1 MESRP
6 TWAEVSLPALRHN
19 YRVVRDL
26 VAPATICAVLK
37 ADAYGHGAV
46 ECAEALEAE
55 GATWFGVTS
64 TGEGVELRQAGVKA
78 RILLMTGFWQG
89 EEEDVL
95 RYQLTPAVWEPI
107 HLELLDCAARRLGPT
122 GKPVPVH
129 LKVDTGMTRLGIAW
143 EGSEGIVEL
152 LKSLPRLTLE
162 GVATHLASS
171 EVMDAADVELQSR
184 RFDQVLEALANRG
197 CSPKFVHMANSAALA
212 LRPASWKTMVRPG
225 LCLYGYFLKF
235 RNTEGKATDAP
246 PPFSPEPVLSWKT
259 RILTLRDVLA
269 GQAVGYGGT
278 YVTPGPSRIA
288 VLPVG
293 YADGLNRQLSNRG
306 RVVVRGQYARIVGN
320 ISMDITLID
329 VTPIPGAT
337 VGDEVVL
344 LGRNGGLAVS
354 PHEHAAIAA
363 TVPYEILCAISK
375 RVPRRYLK

>member
-6 TWAEVSLPALRHN
+6 TWAEVSLAALRRN
-19 YRVVRDL
+19 YCAVREC
-26 VAPATICAVLK
+26 VAPATVCAVLK

-46 ECAEALEAE
+46 ECAAALESE

-78 RILLMTGFWQG
+78 RILLMTGFWHG
-89 EEEDVL
+89 EEDDVL
-95 RYQLTPAVWEPI
+95 RDHLTPAVWEPI
-107 HLELLDCAARRLGPT
+107 HLELLDCAARKLNPR
-122 GKPVPVH
+122 KPVPVH
-129 LKVDTGMTRLGIAW
+129 LKVDTGMTRLGIPW

-152 LKSLPRLTLE
+152 LKSFPRLTLE

-184 RFDQVLEALANRG
+184 RFDQVLTALASRG
-197 CSPKFVHMANSAALA
+197 CSPTYIHMANSAALA
-212 LRPASWKTMVRPG
+212 LRPATWKTMVRPG

-235 RNTEGKATDAP
+235 RSADGKAAATP
-246 PPFSPEPVLSWKT
+246 PPFSPEPVLAWKT

-269 GQAVGYGGT
+269 GQAIGYGGT
-278 YVTPGPSRIA
+278 YVTPGASRIA

-329 VTPIPGAT
+329 VTPIPGAA

-344 LGRNGGLAVS
+344 LGRNGGLSVS
-354 PHEHAAIAA
+354 PHEHAAMAA